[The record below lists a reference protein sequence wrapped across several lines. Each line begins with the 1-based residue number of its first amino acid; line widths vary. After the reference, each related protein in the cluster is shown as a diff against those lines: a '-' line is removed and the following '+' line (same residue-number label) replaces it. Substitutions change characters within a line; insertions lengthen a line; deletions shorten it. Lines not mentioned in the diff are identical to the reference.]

1 MQGCIRHNRGPAKAH
16 LLARATMSSAP
27 AHRMQTEKGQGNAH
41 RSEPARSTKLSLPRV
56 TFCVCRLVD
65 EMMIDT
71 IRWLRLDS
79 RFICRAG

>member
-1 MQGCIRHNRGPAKAH
+1 MTAGRQRRISWREQPCDLRLHTGCRER
-16 LLARATMSSAP
+16 S
-27 AHRMQTEKGQGNAH
+27 GNAH